1 MTLEQAMDLVLNE
14 AETSP
19 LGENNDEVLEA
30 VKLLKTFYD
39 EYGYQFSN
47 YEY

>member
-14 AETSP
+14 AETSA

-30 VKLLKTFYD
+30 VKLLKAFYD

>member
-1 MTLEQAMDLVLNE
+1 MDKLKAMELVLGE
-14 AETSP
+14 AESSA
-19 LGENNDEVLEA
+19 LGENNDEVLDA
-30 VKLLKTFYD
+30 VKLLKAFYD